1 MGSNNL
7 YDLSFLNP
15 IIVYDGQCHLCN
27 GSMRFLF
34 KLDKKQVIKCCT
46 LQNEYYKDVALKGAQ
61 SVILI
66 WKGQYF
72 FESDAIIQALK
83 LIGYVGV
90 FMSAIIALFPARVR
104 NWMYKFVAKRRYR
117 LFGKSETCMIPEA
130 LWKNRLIQ

>member
-1 MGSNNL
+1 
-7 YDLSFLNP
+7 
-15 IIVYDGQCHLCN
+15 
-27 GSMRFLF
+27 MRFLF